1 MIAKLASVP
10 AAKLAGAALLIAL
23 AIAGVQTYRL
33 SEERLA
39 HAETS
44 RTHAETIGRL
54 ERRAREA
61 ESAARETE
69 RRWTAA
75 MERVVN
81 EHQTQIDQAR
91 ADADAAA
98 SAGER
103 LRQRVAELTAGCR
116 RAAGGSA
123 VAGSGQ
129 AADATARV
137 LADVQ
142 RRLDAAADRV
152 ARHADE
158 ARAAGLACERAYGAL
173 SASR

>member
-1 MIAKLASVP
+1 MITKLASGSV
-10 AAKLAGAALLIAL
+10 AKLAGAALLIAL
-23 AIAGVQTYRL
+23 AVAGVQTYRL

-44 RTHAETIGRL
+44 RTHAETIGML

-75 MERVVN
+75 MESVVN

-137 LADVQ
+137 LADVFSEVE
-142 RRLDAAADRV
+142 RVGREMAEEADR
-152 ARHADE
+152 RGI
-158 ARAAGLACERAYGAL
+158 AGAACEAAYGAL
-173 SASR
+173 VR

>member
-1 MIAKLASVP
+1 MITKLASVP
-10 AAKLAGAALLIAL
+10 VAKLAGAALLIAL
-23 AIAGVQTYRL
+23 AVAGVQTYRL

-44 RTHAETIGRL
+44 RTHAETISRL

-137 LADVQ
+137 LADVFSEVE
-142 RRLDAAADRV
+142 RVGREMAAEADR
-152 ARHADE
+152 RGI
-158 ARAAGLACERAYGAL
+158 AGAACERAYGAL
-173 SASR
+173 STSR

>member
-1 MIAKLASVP
+1 MITKLASGSV
-10 AAKLAGAALLIAL
+10 AKLAGIALLLAL
-23 AIAGVQTYRL
+23 AAASLQTYRL
-33 SEERLA
+33 SEERRA

-44 RTHAETIGRL
+44 RMHAETISRL

-61 ESAARETE
+61 EAEARETE

-75 MERVVN
+75 MEDVAN
-81 EHQTQIDQAR
+81 EHQTQIAQAR

-103 LRQRVAELTAGCR
+103 LRQRVAELAAGCR
-116 RAAGGSA
+116 RAAGGAA
-123 VAGSGQ
+123 VAGAGQ

-137 LADVQ
+137 LADVFSEVE
-142 RRLDAAADRV
+142 RVGREMAEEADR
-152 ARHADE
+152 RGI
-158 ARAAGLACERAYGAL
+158 AGAACERAYGAL

>member
-1 MIAKLASVP
+1 MITKLASVP
-10 AAKLAGAALLIAL
+10 VAKLAGAALLIAL
-23 AIAGVQTYRL
+23 AVAGVQTYRL

-44 RTHAETIGRL
+44 RTHAETISRL

-69 RRWTAA
+69 RSWTAA

-137 LADVQ
+137 LADVFSEVE
-142 RRLDAAADRV
+142 RVGREMAAEADR
-152 ARHADE
+152 RGI
-158 ARAAGLACERAYGAL
+158 AGAACEAAYGAL
-173 SASR
+173 VR

>member
-10 AAKLAGAALLIAL
+10 VAKLAGAALLIAL
-23 AIAGVQTYRL
+23 AVAGFQTYRL

-39 HAETS
+39 HAETR

-61 ESAARETE
+61 EAEARETE

-75 MERVVN
+75 MEDVAN
-81 EHQTQIDQAR
+81 EHQTQIAQAR

-103 LRQRVAELTAGCR
+103 LRQRVAELAAGCR
-116 RAAGGSA
+116 RAAGGTA
-123 VAGSGQ
+123 VAGAGQ
-129 AADATARV
+129 AAQPGVDL

-142 RRLDAAADRV
+142 RRLDEAADSI
-152 ARHADE
+152 AGFADR
-158 ARAAGLACERAYGAL
+158 AHAAGIGCERAYKAVT
-173 SASR
+173 R

>member
-1 MIAKLASVP
+1 MITKLASGSV
-10 AAKLAGAALLIAL
+10 AKLAGIALLLAL
-23 AIAGVQTYRL
+23 TAASLQTYRL
-33 SEERLA
+33 SEERRA

-44 RTHAETIGRL
+44 HTHAETISRL

-61 ESAARETE
+61 EAEARETE

-75 MERVVN
+75 MEDVAN
-81 EHQTQIDQAR
+81 EHQTQIAQAR

-103 LRQRVAELTAGCR
+103 LRQRVAELAAGCR
-116 RAAGGSA
+116 RAAGGTA
-123 VAGSGQ
+123 VAGAGQ
-129 AADATARV
+129 AAQPGVDL

-142 RRLDAAADRV
+142 RRLDEAADRI

-173 SASR
+173 TPAK